1 MIKKHL
7 RLASIILF
15 ASFLMLALFEVETAP
30 AQSSAPATS
39 TAETAP
45 AQSSARPNTAA
56 SASVS
61 AQTSEKTAKNAE
73 LEVPITGSAKR
84 QKTASTYESLAEI
97 ALLALVGTLFY
108 LLNSTKIITKLRK

>member
-30 AQSSAPATS
+30 AQSSA
-39 TAETAP
+39 
-45 AQSSARPNTAA
+45 RPNTAA
-56 SASVS
+56 SVSVS

-73 LEVPITGSAKR
+73 LEVPITGSTKR

-108 LLNSTKIITKLRK
+108 LLNSRKIITKLRK

>member
-30 AQSSAPATS
+30 AQSSAH
-39 TAETAP
+39 
-45 AQSSARPNTAA
+45 PNTAA
-56 SASVS
+56 SVSVS

-73 LEVPITGSAKR
+73 LEVPITGSTKR